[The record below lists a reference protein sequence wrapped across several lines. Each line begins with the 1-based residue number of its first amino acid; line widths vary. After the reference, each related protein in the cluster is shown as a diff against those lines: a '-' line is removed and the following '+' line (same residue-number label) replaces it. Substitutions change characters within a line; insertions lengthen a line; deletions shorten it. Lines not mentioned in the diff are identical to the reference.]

1 MIRLGLSLAVVGWV
15 IYTAG
20 GTQVGGW
27 AIVLGL
33 GILAVRFRPGRGA
46 AGAGRITVGHS
57 HGAGRPLLRHE
68 GNHVHTA
75 RSEGVRVVSAT
86 VTPSSGLVKM
96 HRGDVER
103 MSSRA
108 YLAFMYAG
116 KAAAGTAVGCSA
128 DRANVRAERRRMQ
141 GAGLTTAE
149 VRKIDA
155 LAQADAARYARSSK
169 VDKYADRLGE
179 RGQL

>member
-1 MIRLGLSLAVVGWV
+1 MIRLGLFLAAAGWV

-27 AIVLGL
+27 TILIGL
-33 GILAVRFRPGRGA
+33 GVLALRFRPGRGA
-46 AGAGRITVGHS
+46 AGAGRIAVGHS

-75 RSEGVRVVSAT
+75 RSEGVRIVSAT
-86 VTPSSGLVKM
+86 VTTSSGLVTM

-128 DRANVRAERRRMQ
+128 DMANVRDERRRMQ
-141 GAGLTTAE
+141 AAGLTGAE
-149 VRKIDA
+149 VRKIDS
-155 LAQADAARYARSSK
+155 LAQADAERYARSSK

-179 RGQL
+179 RGRL